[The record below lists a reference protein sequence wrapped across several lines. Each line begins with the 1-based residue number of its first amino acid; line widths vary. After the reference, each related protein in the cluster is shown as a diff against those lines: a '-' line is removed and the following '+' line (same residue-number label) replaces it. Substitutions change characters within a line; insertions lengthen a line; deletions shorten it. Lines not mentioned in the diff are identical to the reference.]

1 MIVDL
6 VAEMRAGWDDAT
18 AGERLHV
25 LWYLANDVLALALV
39 GAVIALFLAS
49 AGPGFPTAGW
59 SAVVA
64 VAVLWLVSI
73 VVVDPVVDR
82 LVYD

>member
-6 VAEMRAGWDDAT
+6 LAEMRAGWGDAT
-18 AGERLHV
+18 TGERIHV

-39 GAVIALFLAS
+39 ASVVVLFLAS
-49 AGPGFPTAGW
+49 AAPGFPTAGW
-59 SAVVA
+59 LAVVA

-73 VVVDPVVDR
+73 VVVDPVADR

>member
-6 VAEMRAGWDDAT
+6 LVEMRAGWGDAT
-18 AGERLHV
+18 TGERVHV
-25 LWYLANDVLALALV
+25 LWYLANDVLALGLV
-39 GAVIALFLAS
+39 GSVVVLFLAS
-49 AGPGFPTAGW
+49 APPGFPTDGW
-59 SAVVA
+59 LAVVA

-82 LVYD
+82 FVYG

>member
-49 AGPGFPTAGW
+49 AAPGFPTGGW
-59 SAVVA
+59 LAVVA
-64 VAVLWLVSI
+64 AAVLWLVSI
-73 VVVDPVVDR
+73 VVVDPVVER
-82 LVYD
+82 FVYD